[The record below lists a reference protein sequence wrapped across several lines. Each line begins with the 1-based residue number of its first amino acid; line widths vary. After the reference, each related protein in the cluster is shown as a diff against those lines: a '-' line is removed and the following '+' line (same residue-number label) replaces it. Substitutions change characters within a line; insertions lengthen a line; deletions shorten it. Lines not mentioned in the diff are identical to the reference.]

1 MSDFGTSKIPK
12 PKKCETQKKQ
22 ETTYVDDIHGGVLV
36 ATGMSPEASDELFED
51 DENNIMKTA
60 EACITRGTHPFVN
73 TK

>member
-1 MSDFGTSKIPK
+1 MALQRYRSRRNAK
-12 PKKCETQKKQ
+12 PKKKQ

-36 ATGMSPEASDELFED
+36 ATGVSPEASDELFED